1 MYWIVGAALT
11 KFHKMV
17 RLNNISLLSNS
28 SRDQKS
34 ETELVLS
41 EASQPGL

>member
-1 MYWIVGAALT
+1 MHWIDGTALT

-28 SRDQKS
+28 SGDQKS

>member
-1 MYWIVGAALT
+1 MYWIVEAAPT

-28 SRDQKS
+28 SGDQKS